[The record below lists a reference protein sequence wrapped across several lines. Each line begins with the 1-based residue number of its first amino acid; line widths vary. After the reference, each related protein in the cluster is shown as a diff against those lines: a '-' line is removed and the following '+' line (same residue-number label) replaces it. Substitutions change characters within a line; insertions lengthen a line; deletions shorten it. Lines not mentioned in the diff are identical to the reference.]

1 MRRQTSRRSSQSGF
15 TLLEIMIVVVIIGI
29 VVTGALLS
37 LGAIGKD
44 SGLQQERYRHS
55 ALIAYGRERGAMLTL
70 EYGIRCGQHGYRF
83 VYYDNRLMRWTPET
97 VDDTLRA
104 RNLPSGLQLDL
115 TIEGHQIVLDDK
127 ALKVNPL
134 ATTPPGGTVSLLG
147 SSSGGLSTI
156 TGSGGLNS
164 ALGNSNAAGS
174 SSGAFGNPGSSSG
187 SIGPSGSLGSSGGSG
202 SSMGGSSMGGSSSGG
217 SSGSGLNTGT
227 DDNTPQIMLFSNGDT
242 NTFILSLQRP
252 NANRSVTL
260 QSSDD
265 GTVKVGEI
273 VDGVTGQ
280 NGQKSGPT

>member
-1 MRRQTSRRSSQSGF
+1 MRSPTPRRFSQSGF

-29 VVTGALLS
+29 LVTGALLS

-44 SGLQQERYRHS
+44 SGLQQERDRLS

-115 TIEGHQIVLDDK
+115 SIEGHQIVLDDK
-127 ALKVNPL
+127 ALKINPL

-147 SSSGGLSTI
+147 SSSSGGVSTI

-164 ALGNSNAAGS
+164 ALGNSSAMGSSGGSFGNAGS
-174 SSGAFGNPGSSSG
+174 SGSG
-187 SIGPSGSLGSSGGSG
+187 SIGPSGSLGGSSG
-202 SSMGGSSMGGSSSGG
+202 SSSFGGSSSGS
-217 SSGSGLNTGT
+217 SSGSGLSTAT
-227 DDNTPQIMLFSNGDT
+227 DNNTPQIMLFSNGDT
-242 NTFILSLQRP
+242 NTFILLLQRA
-252 NANRSVTL
+252 NANRSVLL

-273 VDGVTGQ
+273 VDGL
-280 NGQKSGPT
+280 NGLDAKKSGST

>member
-1 MRRQTSRRSSQSGF
+1 MRSQPHRLSRLSGF
-15 TLLEIMIVVVIIGI
+15 TLLEMMIVVVIIGI
-29 VVTGALLS
+29 LVTGALLS

-44 SGLQQERYRHS
+44 SGLQQERDRLS

-97 VDDTLRA
+97 VDETLRA

-134 ATTPPGGTVSLLG
+134 ATVPPGGTVSLLG
-147 SSSGGLSTI
+147 SSSGSVSTI

-164 ALGNSNAAGS
+164 ALGSSGAAGS
-174 SSGAFGNPGSSSG
+174 SSGAFGTPGSSSG
-187 SIGPSGSLGSSGGSG
+187 SIGPSGSLGSSSGSSSSAFGGSG
-202 SSMGGSSMGGSSSGG
+202 N
-217 SSGSGLNTGT
+217 SGLNTGG

-242 NTFILSLQRP
+242 NTFILLMQRP
-252 NANRSVTL
+252 TANRSVML

-265 GTVKVGEI
+265 GTVKAGEI
-273 VDGVTGQ
+273 VDGL
-280 NGQKSGPT
+280 NGLDAKKSGST

>member
-29 VVTGALLS
+29 LVTGALLS

-44 SGLQQERYRHS
+44 SGLQQERDRLS

-164 ALGNSNAAGS
+164 ALGNSSAAGS
-174 SSGAFGNPGSSSG
+174 SSGAFGNP
-187 SIGPSGSLGSSGGSG
+187 
-202 SSMGGSSMGGSSSGG
+202 GSSMGGSSSGG

-242 NTFILSLQRP
+242 NTFILTMQRP

-273 VDGVTGQ
+273 VDGLTGQ
-280 NGQKSGPT
+280 SGQKSGPT

>member
-1 MRRQTSRRSSQSGF
+1 MRSQPHRRSTQSGF

-29 VVTGALLS
+29 LVTGALLS

-44 SGLQQERYRHS
+44 SGLQQERDRLS

-147 SSSGGLSTI
+147 SSSGALSTI
-156 TGSGGLNS
+156 TGSGGLSS
-164 ALGNSNAAGS
+164 ALGSSSAAGS
-174 SSGAFGNPGSSSG
+174 SGGAFGNAGSSSG
-187 SIGPSGSLGSSGGSG
+187 SIGPSGSLGS
-202 SSMGGSSMGGSSSGG
+202 GGSSGGGMGGSSSGG
-217 SSGSGLNTGT
+217 PSGSGLNTGT

-242 NTFILSLQRP
+242 NTFILTMQRL

-273 VDGVTGQ
+273 VDGLTGQ

>member
-1 MRRQTSRRSSQSGF
+1 MRSQTPRRSSQSGF

-29 VVTGALLS
+29 LVTGALLS

-44 SGLQQERYRHS
+44 SGLQQERDRLS

-97 VDDTLRA
+97 VDETLRA

-115 TIEGHQIVLDDK
+115 TIEAHQIVLDDK

-134 ATTPPGGTVSLLG
+134 ATTPPGGTLSLLG
-147 SSSGGLSTI
+147 SSSSGGVSTI

-164 ALGNSNAAGS
+164 ALGNSGAGS
-174 SSGAFGNPGSSSG
+174 SGGAFGNPGSSSG
-187 SIGPSGSLGSSGGSG
+187 SIGPSGSLGSSGGS
-202 SSMGGSSMGGSSSGG
+202 SSGSSGG
-217 SSGSGLNTGT
+217 PGLNTGT

-242 NTFILSLQRP
+242 NTFILVMQRP
-252 NANRSVTL
+252 NANRSVAL

-273 VDGVTGQ
+273 VDGLNGQ
-280 NGQKSGPT
+280 NAQKSGST

>member
-1 MRRQTSRRSSQSGF
+1 MRSQPHRRSTQSGF

-29 VVTGALLS
+29 LVTGALLS

-44 SGLQQERYRHS
+44 SGLQQERDRLS

-97 VDDTLRA
+97 VDETLRA

-134 ATTPPGGTVSLLG
+134 ATTPPGGIVSLLG
-147 SSSGGLSTI
+147 SSSGSVSTI

-164 ALGNSNAAGS
+164 ALGSSSAAGS
-174 SSGAFGNPGSSSG
+174 SSGAFGTAGSSSSG
-187 SIGPSGSLGSSGGSG
+187 SIGPSGSLGSS
-202 SSMGGSSMGGSSSGG
+202 SGG
-217 SSGSGLNTGT
+217 SSGAFSGSGNSGLNTGT

-242 NTFILSLQRP
+242 NTFILLMQRP
-252 NANRSVTL
+252 NANRSVLL

-273 VDGVTGQ
+273 VDGL
-280 NGQKSGPT
+280 NGQDAKKSGST

>member
-1 MRRQTSRRSSQSGF
+1 MRTQTPRRSSQSGF

-29 VVTGALLS
+29 LVTGALLS

-44 SGLQQERYRHS
+44 SGLQQERDRLS

-97 VDDTLRA
+97 VDETLRA
-104 RNLPSGLQLDL
+104 RRLPSGLQLDL

-134 ATTPPGGTVSLLG
+134 AATPPGGTVSLLG
-147 SSSGGLSTI
+147 SSSGGVSTI

-164 ALGNSNAAGS
+164 ALGNGSAAGS
-174 SSGAFGNPGSSSG
+174 SSSAFGNPGSSSG
-187 SIGPSGSLGSSGGSG
+187 SIGPSGSLGSS
-202 SSMGGSSMGGSSSGG
+202 SGG
-217 SSGSGLNTGT
+217 ASGPGLSTGT

-242 NTFILSLQRP
+242 NTFVLLMQRP
-252 NANRSVTL
+252 NASRSVML
-260 QSSDD
+260 QSGDD

-273 VDGVTGQ
+273 VDGL
-280 NGQKSGPT
+280 NGKDAQKSGST

>member
-1 MRRQTSRRSSQSGF
+1 MRSHTPRLSSQRGF

-29 VVTGALLS
+29 LVTGALLS
-37 LGAIGKD
+37 LGAVGKD
-44 SGLQQERYRHS
+44 SGLQQERDRLS

-104 RNLPSGLQLDL
+104 RKLPSGLQLGL
-115 TIEGHQIVLDDK
+115 TIEGHPIVLDDK
-127 ALKVNPL
+127 ALKVTPL
-134 ATTPPGGTVSLLG
+134 SSTPPALLG
-147 SSSGGLSTI
+147 SSSGGVSAI

-164 ALGNSNAAGS
+164 ALGSSGAAGS
-174 SSGAFGNPGSSSG
+174 ASGAYANSGGSSG
-187 SIGPSGSLGSSGGSG
+187 SIGPSGSLGSSSGSG
-202 SSMGGSSMGGSSSGG
+202 GLGGGLGGSSSGG
-217 SSGSGLNTGT
+217 SGGPGLNTGA

-242 NTFILSLQRP
+242 NSFILTMQRP

-265 GTVKVGEI
+265 GSVKVGEI
-273 VDGVTGQ
+273 VEGLNGQ
-280 NGQKSGPT
+280 NGPKGGST

>member
-1 MRRQTSRRSSQSGF
+1 MRSQTHLRSRQSGF

-29 VVTGALLS
+29 LVTGALLS

-44 SGLQQERYRHS
+44 SGLQQERDRLS

-97 VDDTLRA
+97 VDETLRA

-134 ATTPPGGTVSLLG
+134 AATPPGGTVSLLG

-164 ALGNSNAAGS
+164 ALGSGSAAGS
-174 SSGAFGNPGSSSG
+174 SGGAFGASASSSG
-187 SIGPSGSLGSSGGSG
+187 SIGPSGSLGSSG
-202 SSMGGSSMGGSSSGG
+202 SSSGG
-217 SSGSGLNTGT
+217 FGGSGNSGLNTGT

-242 NTFILSLQRP
+242 NTFILVMQRG
-252 NANRSVTL
+252 NANRSVLL

-273 VDGVTGQ
+273 VDGLNGLNTQNGQ
-280 NGQKSGPT
+280 NGLKSGPT

>member
-1 MRRQTSRRSSQSGF
+1 MRSHTHRRSTQSGF

-29 VVTGALLS
+29 LVTGALLS

-44 SGLQQERYRHS
+44 SGLQQERDRLS

-97 VDDTLRA
+97 VDETLRA
-104 RNLPSGLQLDL
+104 RKLPSGLQLDL

-134 ATTPPGGTVSLLG
+134 ATTPPGSTVSLLG
-147 SSSGGLSTI
+147 SSSGGVSTI

-164 ALGNSNAAGS
+164 ALGSSSTAGS
-174 SSGAFGNPGSSSG
+174 SSGAFGAAGSSSG
-187 SIGPSGSLGSSGGSG
+187 SIGPSGSLGSSG
-202 SSMGGSSMGGSSSGG
+202 SSSGG
-217 SSGSGLNTGT
+217 FGGSGNSGLNTGT

-242 NTFILSLQRP
+242 NTFILVMQRP
-252 NANRSVTL
+252 NANRSVLL

-265 GTVKVGEI
+265 GTVKVGEV
-273 VDGVTGQ
+273 VDGLSGLNAQNGQ
-280 NGQKSGPT
+280 NGQGGQKSGAT

>member
-1 MRRQTSRRSSQSGF
+1 MRSPTHRRFIQSGF
-15 TLLEIMIVVVIIGI
+15 TLLEMMIVVVIIGI
-29 VVTGALLS
+29 LVTGALLS

-44 SGLQQERYRHS
+44 SGLQKERDRIS
-55 ALIAYGRERGAMLTL
+55 ALIAYARERGAMLTL

-83 VYYDNRLMRWTPET
+83 VYYDNRMMRWMPET

-115 TIEGHQIVLDDK
+115 SIEGHPIVLDDK

-134 ATTPPGGTVSLLG
+134 SATPPGGAVPLLG
-147 SSSGGLSTI
+147 SSGGSVSTI

-164 ALGNSNAAGS
+164 ALGSAAGS
-174 SSGAFGNPGSSSG
+174 SGGAYGNSGSSSG
-187 SIGPSGSLGSSGGSG
+187 SIGPSGSLGS
-202 SSMGGSSMGGSSSGG
+202 GGSSSGG
-217 SSGSGLNTGT
+217 SSISGLNTGG

-242 NTFILSLQRP
+242 NTFILTMERAA
-252 NANRSVTL
+252 ANRSVTI

-273 VDGVTGQ
+273 VDGQNGQ
-280 NGQKSGPT
+280 NPQSGQKSGST

>member
-1 MRRQTSRRSSQSGF
+1 MRRQTHRRSTQSGF

-29 VVTGALLS
+29 LVTGALLS

-44 SGLQQERYRHS
+44 SGLQQERDRLS

-104 RNLPSGLQLDL
+104 RRLPSGVQLDL

-127 ALKVNPL
+127 ALKINPL
-134 ATTPPGGTVSLLG
+134 AATRPGGTVSLLG
-147 SSSGGLSTI
+147 SSSGGVSTI

-164 ALGNSNAAGS
+164 ALGNSPAGS
-174 SSGAFGNPGSSSG
+174 SSGAFGNSGSSG
-187 SIGPSGSLGSSGGSG
+187 SIGPTGSL
-202 SSMGGSSMGGSSSGG
+202 GGSSSGG

-242 NTFILSLQRP
+242 NTFTLVMQRL
-252 NANRSVTL
+252 NANRSVAL
-260 QSSDD
+260 QSADD

-273 VDGVTGQ
+273 VDGLNGQ
-280 NGQKSGPT
+280 NEQKSGST

>member
-1 MRRQTSRRSSQSGF
+1 MRSKTPRRCRQSGF

-29 VVTGALLS
+29 LVTGALLS

-44 SGLQQERYRHS
+44 SGLQQERDRLS
-55 ALIAYGRERGAMLTL
+55 ALISYGRERGAMLTL

-83 VYYDNRLMRWTPET
+83 VYYDNRLMRWMPET
-97 VDDTLRA
+97 VDETLRP

-147 SSSGGLSTI
+147 SSSSGSLSTI

-164 ALGNSNAAGS
+164 ALGSSSAAGS
-174 SSGAFGNPGSSSG
+174 SSGAFGAAGSSSG
-187 SIGPSGSLGSSGGSG
+187 SIGPSGSLGSSSGSSGAFGGSG
-202 SSMGGSSMGGSSSGG
+202 N
-217 SSGSGLNTGT
+217 SGLNTGT

-242 NTFILSLQRP
+242 NTFILLMQRP
-252 NANRSVTL
+252 NANRSVLL

-273 VDGVTGQ
+273 VDGL
-280 NGQKSGPT
+280 NGQDVKKSGST

>member
-1 MRRQTSRRSSQSGF
+1 MRRLTHRRSRQSGF

-29 VVTGALLS
+29 LVTGALLS

-44 SGLQQERYRHS
+44 SGLQQERDRLS

-97 VDDTLRA
+97 VDETLRA
-104 RNLPSGLQLDL
+104 RKLPSGLQLDL

-127 ALKVNPL
+127 ALKVNPV
-134 ATTPPGGTVSLLG
+134 AAVPPGGTVSLLG
-147 SSSGGLSTI
+147 SSGGSVSTI

-164 ALGNSNAAGS
+164 ALGSGSAAGS
-174 SSGAFGNPGSSSG
+174 SSGAFGTAGSSSG
-187 SIGPSGSLGSSGGSG
+187 SIGPSGSLGSSFGGSG
-202 SSMGGSSMGGSSSGG
+202 SGSSSG
-217 SSGSGLNTGT
+217 SSGMSGLNTGT

-242 NTFILSLQRP
+242 NTFILTMERTT
-252 NANRSVTL
+252 ANRSVTL

-273 VDGVTGQ
+273 VDGQNGQ
-280 NGQKSGPT
+280 NGQKDQTGQKSGST

>member
-1 MRRQTSRRSSQSGF
+1 MRSQSPRRFPQRGF

-29 VVTGALLS
+29 LVTGALLS

-44 SGLQQERYRHS
+44 SGLQQERDRLS

-83 VYYDNRLMRWTPET
+83 VYYDNRLMRWTPES
-97 VDDTLRA
+97 VDETLRA

-147 SSSGGLSTI
+147 GSSSGMSTI

-164 ALGNSNAAGS
+164 ALGNSGAARS
-174 SSGAFGNPGSSSG
+174 SGGAFGNPGSSSG
-187 SIGPSGSLGSSGGSG
+187 SIGPGGSLGSSGGS
-202 SSMGGSSMGGSSSGG
+202 SSFGGSSSGS
-217 SSGSGLNTGT
+217 SSGSGLDPGT
-227 DDNTPQIMLFSNGDT
+227 DNNTPQIMLFSNGDT
-242 NTFILSLQRP
+242 NTFILLMQRP
-252 NANRSVTL
+252 NANRSVML

-273 VDGVTGQ
+273 VDGL
-280 NGQKSGPT
+280 NGLNTQKSGST

>member
-29 VVTGALLS
+29 LVTGALLS

-44 SGLQQERYRHS
+44 SGLQQERDRLS

-147 SSSGGLSTI
+147 SSSGALSTI
-156 TGSGGLNS
+156 TGSGGLSS
-164 ALGNSNAAGS
+164 ALGSSSAAGS
-174 SSGAFGNPGSSSG
+174 SGGAFGNAGSSSG
-187 SIGPSGSLGSSGGSG
+187 SIGPSGSLGS
-202 SSMGGSSMGGSSSGG
+202 GGSSGGGMGGSSSGG
-217 SSGSGLNTGT
+217 PSGSGLNTGT

-242 NTFILSLQRP
+242 NTFILTMQRL

-273 VDGVTGQ
+273 VDGLTGQ